1 MQTLPRVQTLQFLLD
16 NDIHV
21 LPCMLNVLLESLK
34 TVKLLVVD
42 VLYKSSQMRC
52 AVNSAN

>member
-34 TVKLLVVD
+34 TVKRLVVD
-42 VLYKSSQMRC
+42 DLYKSSQMRC